1 MDLHYS
7 SCMKKTT
14 FVALLLLCM
23 SCRAETLVGPMAHT
37 INAIEQSWAEIYY
50 NTAKPKQSAAYAKL
64 LASVTTLSEQH
75 PGQPAL
81 IYWQAVTLAT
91 QAEHLGPL
99 SALDAIQDARDLL
112 EKAIAIDP
120 NVLNGS
126 ALVTLGTLYYKTPKW
141 PIAFG
146 DNSKAEALLENALK
160 INPNG
165 IDSNY
170 FYGDF
175 LLSNDR
181 PKEAEKYFTRALT
194 AVPSSAIT
202 YTDSRLQEEARAAL
216 KKAREEA
223 G

>member
-1 MDLHYS
+1 
-7 SCMKKTT
+7 MKKTT
-14 FVALLLLCM
+14 FVALLLLCGP
-23 SCRAETLVGPMAHT
+23 CWAESFAGTIADS
-37 INAIEQSWAEIYY
+37 INAIEQRWAAIYY
-50 NTAKPKQSAAYAKL
+50 DTAKPKQLAGYGEL
-64 LASVTTLSEQH
+64 LATVTALSEQH
-75 PGQPAL
+75 PNQPAL

-91 QAEHLGPL
+91 QAEHLDPL
-99 SALDAIQDARDLL
+99 AALDAIQNARDLL

-146 DNSKAEALLENALK
+146 DTSKAEALLETALK

-181 PKEAEKYFTRALT
+181 PKEAEKYFTRALSAAPT
-194 AVPSSAIT
+194 SAIT

>member
-1 MDLHYS
+1 MHYS
-7 SCMKKTT
+7 GCMKKTT
-14 FVALLLLCM
+14 FVALLLLC
-23 SCRAETLVGPMAHT
+23 GPCWADSFARP
-37 INAIEQSWAEIYY
+37 IADSVNAIERSWAAIYY
-50 NTAKPKQSAAYAKL
+50 DTAKPKQLAAYGEL
-64 LASVTTLSEQH
+64 LAKVTALSEQH
-75 PGQPAL
+75 PSQPAL

-91 QAEHLGPL
+91 QAEHLDPL
-99 SALDAIQDARDLL
+99 AALDAIQNARDLL

-146 DNSKAEALLENALK
+146 DNSKAEALLETALK